1 MKRVVFLL
9 LGSLAIAPAV
19 ALDNELFGLRLGAEL
34 KIPEC
39 PRQANA
45 PSSDEGAP
53 AVTMTSACFK
63 PKQPTA
69 RGRLTGEFDY
79 EMPYASWPGVAN
91 DLSPIVGY
99 AMNGRVER
107 VEFRTFGIRNGDEV
121 LRFLEKK
128 YGKPAQLQRENV
140 KSSGG
145 VTFQSIRANWRSP
158 NLFVDFES
166 GREKLDFGWVRVYT
180 KKYAPPAAH

>member
-1 MKRVVFLL
+1 LM
-9 LGSLAIAPAV
+9 LGTLAAAPAG

-45 PSSDEGAP
+45 PSSDEGVP
-53 AVTMTSACFK
+53 AVTMTSACYK
-63 PKQPTA
+63 PKQPAA
-69 RGRLTGEFDY
+69 RGRLTGAFDY
-79 EMPYASWPGVAN
+79 EMPYANWPGVAN

-99 AMNGRVER
+99 AIDGRVEH
-107 VEFRTFGIRNGDEV
+107 VEFRTFGIRNGEEV

-140 KSSGG
+140 KTSGG
-145 VTFQSIRANWRSP
+145 VTFQSIRAGWRSP
-158 NLFVDFES
+158 ALFVDFDS
-166 GREKLDFGWVRVYT
+166 ARENLDLGSVRVYT
-180 KKYAPPAAH
+180 KKYAAPAAH